1 MLQCPI
7 SPVTY
12 LAEWEGRTNEQ
23 LHSRRSTSPF
33 SRRAW
38 PYLSRS
44 SWMRGTAM
52 TRNLWKLLALTFL
65 AQVGGVE
72 SVSDGNAL

>member
-1 MLQCPI
+1 
-7 SPVTY
+7 
-12 LAEWEGRTNEQ
+12 
-23 LHSRRSTSPF
+23 
-33 SRRAW
+33 
-38 PYLSRS
+38 
-44 SWMRGTAM
+44 MRGTAM